1 MTDHGMR
8 IIHDEV
14 WTDRVTRTWEI
25 CKQRVERTGVRHL
38 AKLIDREQ
46 VAFIDGFDA
55 LLNAYRSGAMQ
66 YGAIVAE
73 KPLV

>member
-1 MTDHGMR
+1 MTEHGMQ
-8 IIHDEV
+8 IVHNVD
-14 WTDRVTRTWEI
+14 WTNRVTRTWEI

-38 AKLIDREQ
+38 AKILDREQ
-46 VAFIDGFDA
+46 VDFIDGFEA

-73 KPLV
+73 KPKQ